1 MEDMSRAPLHTTAKR
16 RALNPGVEY
25 EFEKLTLPRD
35 LSRNVVTR
43 LLVDRAEH
51 GGWELDRLRIAHDG
65 SRRVVLRRKIIRQR
79 ATYAV

>member
-1 MEDMSRAPLHTTAKR
+1 MGPMSRAPLHTTSQR
-16 RALNPGVEY
+16 RTLNPGVEY

-51 GGWELDRLRIAHDG
+51 GGWELDRLQIAHDG
-65 SRRVVLRRKIIRQR
+65 SRRVILRRKIIRQR
-79 ATYAV
+79 STYLV

>member
-1 MEDMSRAPLHTTAKR
+1 MGPMSRAPLHTTSQR
-16 RALNPGVEY
+16 RTLNPGVEY
-25 EFEKLTLPRD
+25 EFEKLTLPRE

-65 SRRVVLRRKIIRQR
+65 SRRVILRRKIIRQR
-79 ATYAV
+79 STYLV

>member
-1 MEDMSRAPLHTTAKR
+1 MGRMSRAPLHTTPQR
-16 RALNPGVEY
+16 RALNRGVEY

-65 SRRVVLRRKIIRQR
+65 SRRVILRRKIIRQR
-79 ATYAV
+79 STYLV